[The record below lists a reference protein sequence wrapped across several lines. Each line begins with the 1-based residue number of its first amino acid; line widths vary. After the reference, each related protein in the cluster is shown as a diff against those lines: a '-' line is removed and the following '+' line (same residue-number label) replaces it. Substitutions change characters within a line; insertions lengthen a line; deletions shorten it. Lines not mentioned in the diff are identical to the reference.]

1 MVKTILKFFMD
12 EQHVQ
17 SVLSSPIIETIF
29 FVLFVT
35 FILAIFIHFSLY
47 GRLRRIRNHIK
58 STNSLDIAPLN
69 KFKAEFEIKN
79 KEEAVKVETFIEKKF
94 SSWRVFH
101 VPVVNLIKMIQMTV
115 SVFILLGVLGTF
127 IGLTMSLSSIDV
139 SGDGLVDSVGQVLGG
154 LDVAFYTSIAGM
166 TLSLIM
172 TIVTKVANAEYM
184 LTDIM
189 LKTESYLEENE
200 QDSMARLIQVSES
213 INSSIGELAQS
224 FRGFQDYTD
233 GLQQSAKDLSK
244 FNKGLAV
251 NLKDFH
257 TLFTQVKD
265 VTSDFDKGATMLNK
279 NFDQLFCYF
288 SKMDQRNEQIT
299 TAANETYKKMQDLS
313 TAQSDTLNNFQHAVA
328 DMKDFFSSI
337 AERQESIHSSF
348 ERMNA
353 QSENLAKIMKE
364 NNQQLKGIFG
374 DDLSSKLVGINLSL
388 RDLKGDFDKISH
400 SLVRLPDALDTINNT
415 QAEYKNL
422 LSGRFEE
429 LKQFNHEFNSHL
441 KAHSQ
446 DSQTFEKHMNDAA
459 RSYEQLSIKNNQ
471 LLNEINRTV
480 SQVTDSFN
488 QRENQIE
495 STVSILKDTLSRYVA
510 NLEGG
515 LGDKLDK
522 VSRNIG
528 DYVVDM
534 NEAIK
539 KEFKQIGDITED
551 QQQRNSRYIQQTMSD
566 LGQEIQNLN
575 RHLQVL
581 SQEASRQSHR
591 VRVGIN
597 D

>member
-1 MVKTILKFFMD
+1 MD